1 MPNLINLR
9 LGFYYNNIKEMNMSK
24 LIFNQEAIKKLKE
37 KDEVTYISEKSISLS
52 PEFRIKIVMCK
63 TKYDAVILFENIGI

>member
-1 MPNLINLR
+1 
-9 LGFYYNNIKEMNMSK
+9 MSK
-24 LIFNQEAIKKLKE
+24 MIFNQETIKILKE